1 MKDAGNG
8 RELAVRKGQA
18 PTSFMAMAL
27 EKNVTPEQIEK
38 MLALQERWDANNA
51 RKAYA
56 GDFAKA
62 QAEIGPV
69 VKKATN
75 PQTKSK
81 YALLED
87 VIDVTQPIYTKY
99 GFSIIFYEGETVK
112 PEHVR
117 INADVIHFLGHKE
130 TYYYDVP
137 MDGKGIQGNANMTKI
152 HAKASSVAYGRRY
165 LMYMIWNVS
174 THDDDGNLGGER
186 SVEYITE
193 TQISTITDMV
203 NSKNI
208 DLTKFL
214 AYMGV
219 EYIDKI
225 QAKDFN
231 KAMTSLRAAKGTVK

>member
-1 MKDAGNG
+1 MKDGGNG
-8 RELAVRKGQA
+8 KELAVRKGQA

-27 EKNVTPEQIEK
+27 ERNVTPEQIEK

-99 GFSIIFYEGETVK
+99 GFSIIFYEGETAK

-137 MDGKGIQGNANMTKI
+137 MDGEGIRGNANMTKI

-174 THDDDGNLGGER
+174 THDDDGNCGK
-186 SVEYITE
+186 SVEYITDA
-193 TQISTITDMV
+193 QLSTIVDMINAKGV
-203 NSKNI
+203 
-208 DLTKFL
+208 DEVKFHD
-214 AYMGV
+214 YMGV
-219 EYIDKI
+219 EENAKI
-225 QAKDFN
+225 LKADFN
-231 KAMTSLRAAKGTVK
+231 KAMTGLRAAKGSVKA